1 MAGDVFKLYIQNIII
16 LNQKLAENKVG
27 KALFY
32 GPRVNDQSN
41 LTFFQNLFRGG
52 SRKSSSGKDHASIV
66 AHAVHQLSQ
75 SPAPS

>member
-1 MAGDVFKLYIQNIII
+1 MANKFTTDVMYLLYVCFVRFPCLIARK
-16 LNQKLAENKVG
+16 NQRGSKITELQFFSNMQH
-27 KALFY
+27 LF
-32 GPRVNDQSN
+32 S
-41 LTFFQNLFRGG
+41 GG